1 MHLPSL
7 FHIQGKFR
15 VQIHINF
22 LPVKSNWI
30 RPAVGSS
37 GVTLYE
43 DEEHD
48 EDEDEKEEDD
58 GNPCII
64 HQDDNL

>member
-1 MHLPSL
+1 M

-37 GVTLYE
+37 GVTLCE
-43 DEEHD
+43 DAEHD
-48 EDEDEKEEDD
+48 EDDEEDEDEKEEDD